1 MSARTTLVTGA
12 GRGAGRGIANAL
24 AAEGDN
30 IAICDL
36 DPDRLAKAA
45 DTLRET
51 GANVL
56 AMLCDVSDEEQVDE
70 MFARVVREFGTL
82 DILVNTV
89 AWIDPAGP
97 IVDMPA
103 DVWHMSVKTNLD
115 SVFYC
120 TRAAM
125 KIMIPKRGGVI
136 VNISSVNG
144 TRGFPE
150 RASYGATKA
159 AIINFTQTT
168 AMEGRQYGIRAN
180 VLVPAGIQGER
191 VNMVM
196 AAFERRARETGVP
209 AKQVDTDRFLT
220 EEWIGRYVSFLVSD
234 EGRHIN
240 GQALV
245 IGEGGRSPLQAL
257 FPDI

>member
-1 MSARTTLVTGA
+1 
-12 GRGAGRGIANAL
+12 
-24 AAEGDN
+24 
-30 IAICDL
+30 
-36 DPDRLAKAA
+36 
-45 DTLRET
+45 
-51 GANVL
+51 
-56 AMLCDVSDEEQVDE
+56 
-70 MFARVVREFGTL
+70 
-82 DILVNTV
+82 
-89 AWIDPAGP
+89 
-97 IVDMPA
+97 
-103 DVWHMSVKTNLD
+103 
-115 SVFYC
+115 
-120 TRAAM
+120 
-125 KIMIPKRGGVI
+125 
-136 VNISSVNG
+136 
-144 TRGFPE
+144 
-150 RASYGATKA
+150 
-159 AIINFTQTT
+159 
-168 AMEGRQYGIRAN
+168 MEGRQYGIRAN